1 MAKKDAK
8 SEKKKRIFIYPEPKN
23 NFHTINIVTDKNLKK
38 IKIATS
44 FRSASLENQI
54 QDISN
59 KLSYNKFRTIK
70 NYNNNFL
77 VGLRNNYKNK
87 SNIQSEIGNPKSS
100 FNNYMNNNVSR
111 KSAFNFS
118 ERTNTSELNKY
129 KVNKNNSSCNK
140 LKHSSTNKSTSKKN
154 LKTIS

>member
-1 MAKKDAK
+1 
-8 SEKKKRIFIYPEPKN
+8 
-23 NFHTINIVTDKNLKK
+23 
-38 IKIATS
+38 
-44 FRSASLENQI
+44 
-54 QDISN
+54 
-59 KLSYNKFRTIK
+59 
-70 NYNNNFL
+70 
-77 VGLRNNYKNK
+77 
-87 SNIQSEIGNPKSS
+87 
-100 FNNYMNNNVSR
+100 MNNNVSR